1 MTKTIPSVPKVRS
14 NMMTHKEIINARVRI
29 DAIIKIL
36 EDRKE
41 RIKDE
46 KFTEDAITIQILDE
60 CVEFLQRKRDIV
72 LVNNSGY

>member
-1 MTKTIPSVPKVRS
+1 
-14 NMMTHKEIINARVRI
+14 MTHKEIINARVRI